1 MQAHIVK
8 DENSIRTIH
17 VEISPEEMR
26 PYFEA
31 TIDLYREQAQ
41 VEGFRKGKAP
51 RQLIRTKFEADIE
64 ADSIPLIV
72 EDHIKLAID
81 TTQTQMVEIG
91 EINNMN
97 YKRNEPM
104 SFDFTVE
111 ILPEFTIG
119 NYKGLMVNKEI
130 HAVQEEE
137 INATIDHLRKEHA
150 TVREAETAAPG
161 FVVYA
166 DVQTLDENLLPII
179 GKRYAD
185 RRIQLS
191 PEYVNQDLIDGLNG
205 VQKGE
210 ERKVTVTVPAKDDQP
225 EKKEYYSF
233 AVNKI
238 EEIVIPPLDDEFAK
252 DLGQESAEK
261 LREDVRNKL
270 TAHWEAQTARLLKD
284 RLIDAIIQN
293 NEIPAPEG
301 YIKNGLRQIK
311 ENIKKRY
318 KTDTVDEEFINEKF
332 RGSTI
337 REVKWS
343 LALKK
348 IIEMENITLTDQ
360 DVENYKQELAQSRQV
375 PVDQIRLDFK
385 NEQEKKNFDDFLT
398 EEKALA
404 LLKNHAVIT
413 EMHETFELS
422 QKRAEASSLIV

>member
-8 DENSIRTIH
+8 DENNIRTIH

-31 TIDLYREQAQ
+31 TVDLYREQAQ

-72 EDHIKLAID
+72 EDHIKQAIES
-81 TTQTQMVEIG
+81 TQTQMVEVGKID
-91 EINNMN
+91 NMN

-119 NYKGLMVNKEI
+119 NYKGLIVNKEI
-130 HAVQEEE
+130 HTVQDEE
-137 INATIDHLRKEHA
+137 IDATIDHLRKEHA
-150 TVREAETAAPG
+150 IVREAETAAPG
-161 FVVYA
+161 FAVYA
-166 DVQTLDENLLPII
+166 DVQTLDENQLPII
-179 GKRYAD
+179 GKRFAD

-191 PEYVNQDLIDGLNG
+191 PEYVNQDLIDGLTG

-233 AVNKI
+233 SVNKI
-238 EEIVIPPLDDEFAK
+238 EEIIIPPMDDEFAK
-252 DLGQESAEK
+252 DIGQESAEK
-261 LREDVRNKL
+261 LREEVRNKL

-293 NEIPAPEG
+293 NEIPTPGG

-318 KTDTVDEEFINEKF
+318 KTDTFDEEFINEKF

-360 DVENYKQELAQSRQV
+360 DIENYRQELAQSRQV
-375 PVDQIRLDFK
+375 PVDLIQLDFK
-385 NEQEKKNFDDFLT
+385 NEQEKKNFNDFLT

-404 LLKNHAVIT
+404 FLKNHAVIT
-413 EMHETFELS
+413 EIHETFELS
-422 QKRAEASSLIV
+422 QKRAETSSLIV